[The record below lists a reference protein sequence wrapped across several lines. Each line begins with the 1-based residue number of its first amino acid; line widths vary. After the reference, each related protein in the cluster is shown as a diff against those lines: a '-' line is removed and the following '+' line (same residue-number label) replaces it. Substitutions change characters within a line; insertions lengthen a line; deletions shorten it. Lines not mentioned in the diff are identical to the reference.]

1 MVLQIFFSVGAVL
14 PFIEHSH
21 PNVREKIFGPRASK
35 KGNGKLALPDPCAE
49 DILMALLIK

>member
-1 MVLQIFFSVGAVL
+1 MVLQIFISVGAVL
-14 PFIEHSH
+14 PFLEHSH

-49 DILMALLIK
+49 DILMALLIE